1 MKLIK
6 YQRLK
11 KSIIL
16 TFLLNDEKFHTAYYT
31 DEHNEKVDFS
41 VKQDFCLKIERK
53 EEKYKYHFQLYIDNE
68 LSFDQLLIIP
78 PRKSDLYEIK
88 ETATVPEEV
97 NEVSKENNEVPEQKA
112 EEKEEIS
119 EPIIASDFEFTNK
132 KIAELADTVLGGC

>member
-1 MKLIK
+1 M
-6 YQRLK
+6 
-11 KSIIL
+11 
-16 TFLLNDEKFHTAYYT
+16 
-31 DEHNEKVDFS
+31 
-41 VKQDFCLKIERK
+41 KIERK

-119 EPIIASDFEFTNK
+119 EPVIASDFEFTNK

>member
-11 KSIIL
+11 ESIIL
-16 TFLLNDEKFHTAYYT
+16 TFLLNDEKFHTASYT

-41 VKQDFCLKIERK
+41 VKQDFSLKIERK

-68 LSFDQLLIIP
+68 LSFDQLLTIP

-88 ETATVPEEV
+88 DSETDPEEV
-97 NEVSKENNEVPEQKA
+97 NEVSKENNEAPEQKT
-112 EEKEEIS
+112 EEKEEIA
-119 EPIIASDFEFTNK
+119 EPVIASDFEFTNK

>member
-11 KSIIL
+11 ESIIL
-16 TFLLNDEKFHTAYYT
+16 TFLLNDEKFHTASYT

-41 VKQDFCLKIERK
+41 VKQDFSLKIERK

-68 LSFDQLLIIP
+68 LSFDQLLTIP

-88 ETATVPEEV
+88 DSETEPEEV
-97 NEVSKENNEVPEQKA
+97 NEVSKENNEAPEQKT

-119 EPIIASDFEFTNK
+119 EPVIASDFEFTNK
-132 KIAELADTVLGGC
+132 KIAELANTVLGGC